1 MLEKPGLG
9 SSSRPCYLDPMNPW
23 IDRVVIVTGASQG
36 IGKAFCL
43 EIAARRPKLVLAARD
58 VAALEAVAASC
69 RGLGA
74 EVRVVPTD
82 VSSEEDDRR
91 LIDTTVR
98 EFGRIDVLMLNAA
111 LDMWARLDELGDA
124 SIFER
129 LMRVNYLGCV
139 YPTFHALPHLKA
151 SHGRLAVVAS
161 VAGMTGVP
169 TRTGYAATKHA
180 LFGFFDSLRI
190 ELHQT
195 GVTVTLLAPDFVL
208 SEIHRRAIGPDGQP
222 LGESPMNESKIMT
235 AEECARQMAR
245 AVAGRKR
252 LWIGSLRGRAGRFV
266 RPLIPGVIDA
276 IARRAVAR
284 GH

>member
-1 MLEKPGLG
+1 
-9 SSSRPCYLDPMNPW
+9 MNPW
-23 IDRVVIVTGASQG
+23 TDRVVIVTGASQG

-43 EIAARRPKLVLAARD
+43 EIARQRPKLVLAARD
-58 VAALEAVAASC
+58 ARALDEVAQAC
-69 RGLGA
+69 RATGA
-74 EVRVVPTD
+74 ETLVVPTD
-82 VSSEEDDRR
+82 VSLEESDRQ
-91 LIDTTVR
+91 LVEATVAK
-98 EFGRIDVLMLNAA
+98 FGRIDALLLNAG
-111 LDMWARLDELGDA
+111 LDMWARLDEVADS

-139 YPTFHALPHLKA
+139 YPTLYALPHLKR
-151 SHGRLAVVAS
+151 SQGRLGVVAS
-161 VAGMTGVP
+161 VAGLTGVP

-180 LFGFFDSLRI
+180 LFGFFESLRI
-190 ELHQT
+190 ELHGS
-195 GVTVTLLAPDFVL
+195 GVSVTMLAPDFVV
-208 SEIHRRAIGPDGQP
+208 SEIHRRAIGPDGKP
-222 LGESPMNESKIMT
+222 LGESPMNEAKIMT

-266 RPLIPGVIDA
+266 RPLIPAVIDG